1 MDVIAIWHLF
11 HNISAEMLLLS
22 PLNHLP
28 ITEPCLSFPSGPELL
43 TEPHCS
49 PVILQSLRFSGQV
62 WDQHAAL
69 IIVSS
74 ITLMTNL
81 WLGLHLDRAKQM
93 GNDDRVQIHRLVWSH
108 GGACVGL
115 ERYSY

>member
-22 PLNHLP
+22 PSHHRNLP
-28 ITEPCLSFPSGPELL
+28 QLPFNAKIPV
-43 TEPHCS
+43 EPHGS
-49 PVILQSLRFSGQV
+49 LVILQSLRFSGQV

-93 GNDDRVQIHRLVWSH
+93 GNDARVQAHRLV
-108 GGACVGL
+108 
-115 ERYSY
+115 